1 MKIKTLNVTFL
12 VMAYLIS
19 IPIEGFLWAITEF
32 NTQYLLV
39 LLFHVIFFIFLIYI
53 FSGTLIIDFNNNKDT
68 ITLEWYKKPVYTT
81 IENQVIHLSEIK
93 SWKLFNGRGADRLKI
108 FFNNDQHLKIDF
120 NNLTDFGENSKKVDQ
135 LLFFLST
142 KNIKQQLA

>member
-1 MKIKTLNVTFL
+1 
-12 VMAYLIS
+12 MAYLIS

>member
-93 SWKLFNGRGADRLKI
+93 SWRLFNGRGADRLKI